1 MKKKFCS
8 FFSMAVLGVLFITM
22 FSSCF
27 SKDKEPVKTDIDVF
41 KSEEVINFVDSYME
55 CLFKGEY
62 SKAEAM
68 HLDSDD
74 SFQNV
79 DDNLKIMG
87 WKTEEVSNA
96 VDGAMVKVMV
106 CKSSEENVVS
116 ILEQHDINVEKDNEE
131 YKIKGIKI
139 SKEEESFKE
148 GENLRIRQKN
158 SVKTNLL
165 IDKSGLPQYVYP
177 KDDKEKIKETQI
189 SPQSEFT
196 LSSFNYSG
204 EKIAV
209 SSEDKDAFISIIK
222 LEEDLKVQGKADA
235 MDKNEN
241 GDGSNDNKN
250 NVREIPIGKEILPLD
265 IIKDSKI
272 ELLIFSKDEKF
283 LTVQYKDYEGTTRVR
298 CYNSDSGD
306 IVAED
311 LAGEFPYDKYDL
323 FFEGFDESN
332 LYLSAREKEYNDVEN
347 KVAPVS
353 VKINLKDFKIEK

>member
-8 FFSMAVLGVLFITM
+8 FFSMAILVVLLSAM
-22 FSSCF
+22 FSSCL
-27 SKDKEPVKTDIDVF
+27 SKDKEPEKTDIDVF
-41 KSEEVINFVDSYME
+41 KSKEVINFVDSYMD

-62 SKAEAM
+62 SKAESM
-68 HLDSDD
+68 HLDGDS
-74 SFQNV
+74 SFQKPE
-79 DDNLKIMG
+79 DNLKIMG
-87 WKTEEVSNA
+87 WNTGEVSNA

-106 CKSSEENVVS
+106 CKNSEENAVS
-116 ILEQHDINVEKDNEE
+116 ILERHDINVEKHNGE
-131 YKIKGIKI
+131 YKIKSIKI

-158 SVKTNLL
+158 NVKTNLL

-189 SPQSEFT
+189 SPQSEFA

-222 LEEDLKVQGKADA
+222 LEEDLKVQGKADS
-235 MDKNEN
+235 MDKNKN
-241 GDGSNDNKN
+241 GDNSNDNKN
-250 NVREIPIGKEILPLD
+250 NVREIPIGKEIIPLD
-265 IIKDSKI
+265 IIRDSKV

-283 LTVQYKDYEGTTRVR
+283 LAVQSKDSEGATRVR

-306 IVAED
+306 IVLED
-311 LAGEFPYDKYDL
+311 LDEEFPYDKYNL

-332 LYLSAREKEYNDVEN
+332 LYLSAREKSYDDLEN
-347 KVAPVS
+347 KVLPIS

>member
-1 MKKKFCS
+1 MKKKFFH
-8 FFSMAVLGVLFITM
+8 FFSVAILGILFVTL
-22 FSSCF
+22 SSCF
-27 SKDKEPVKTDIDVF
+27 SKGKEPAEADIDVF
-41 KSEEVINFVDSYME
+41 KSKEVIGFVDSYME

-68 HLDSDD
+68 HLDGND

-79 DDNLKIMG
+79 EDNLKIMG
-87 WKTEEVSNA
+87 WNTEEVSNA

-106 CKSSEENVVS
+106 CKSSKENVVS
-116 ILEQHDINVEKDNEE
+116 ILERYDINVEKDNEE
-131 YKIKGIKI
+131 YKIKSVKI

-158 SVKTNLL
+158 NVKTNLL

-189 SPQSEFT
+189 SPQSEFA
-196 LSSFNYSG
+196 LSAFNYSG

-222 LEEDLKVQGKADA
+222 IEEDLKVQGKADD
-235 MDKNEN
+235 MDKKEK
-241 GDGSNDNKN
+241 GDSSNDDKN
-250 NVREIPIGKEILPLD
+250 NVREIPIGKEIIPLD

-283 LTVQYKDYEGTTRVR
+283 LAVQYKDYEGTTRIR

-306 IVAED
+306 IVAEELVD
-311 LAGEFPYDKYDL
+311 KFPPDIYDL
-323 FFEGFDESN
+323 IFEGFDESN
-332 LYLSAREKEYNDVEN
+332 LYLSARAKEYNDVEN